1 MTGLE
6 VAVRFVH
13 LASVLLLVGSS
24 SFELLVSRPVF
35 KNVGMQTSLD
45 FPSFYKTLFSIARLS
60 LLLAIGTAILG
71 LFIKIADA
79 TGLPLSESIDLGTI
93 VNVLT
98 GTRFGIVWLV
108 RMALSCLLA
117 LVMSADFRRR
127 FKNNSAG
134 LCVTELLLSV
144 TLLTMMAAAGHAS
157 AAEGVTLFIQLTTD
171 GLHLLAAG
179 VWLGGLIPL
188 ALFFSWAKAAR
199 EPSIFGIAQKATARF
214 SRLGFASVVLLL
226 VTGLVNAWYLVGG
239 IPPLLG
245 TTYGYL
251 LLAKLGILIPLMGL
265 ASRNRWHLKPRL
277 ANLAAHSEFEK
288 IPALLARLQR
298 GVIAEVSLGAVI
310 LLIVGMMGLTPPAR
324 HVQPVWPLSFR
335 LDWNNL
341 AASADVRF
349 LTNTGGALSIVGIVL
364 LASAVFIRRRRQWI
378 VTAGGII
385 FVTGVLIAANALSI
399 DAYPTT
405 YVRPSVAYNAI
416 SVANGMLLY
425 AESCAVCHGIAGYGD
440 GPAAGDLKPK
450 PADLTARHAA
460 SHTVGDLYWWLS
472 HGIKET
478 AMPGFK
484 ESFNE
489 DERWDL
495 INFMRA
501 LSNAER
507 ARTLAP
513 VSDND
518 AWLVAP
524 DFAYETNRGETKALK
539 DHRSD
544 KIVLLV
550 LVSFPESRDRLE
562 QLEKTAARLTSAGVE
577 IILVANDAE
586 RYRRM
591 VDSQPSQLPVVT
603 EGDDEIFKTYSLFSH
618 SFETDGNSPEA
629 LLPKHTEFLI
639 DKRGYIRARW
649 IAKEGGGW
657 LDIENLLQEIEILK
671 NEKSQAA
678 APDDHVH

>member
-1 MTGLE
+1 M
-6 VAVRFVH
+6 
-13 LASVLLLVGSS
+13 
-24 SFELLVSRPVF
+24 
-35 KNVGMQTSLD
+35 
-45 FPSFYKTLFSIARLS
+45 S
-60 LLLAIGTAILG
+60 LLLAIGTAVLG

-93 VNVLT
+93 INVLT

-108 RMALSCLLA
+108 RMALFCLLA
-117 LVMSADFRRR
+117 LVMSADFQRR

-134 LCVTELLLSV
+134 LCVTELLLSA

-157 AAEGVTLFIQLTTD
+157 AAEGMTLFIQLTTD

-188 ALFFSWAKAAR
+188 ALFFSWVKAAR
-199 EPSIFGIAQKATARF
+199 EASTLIIAQEATARF

-226 VTGLVNAWYLVGG
+226 VTGLFNAWYLVGG

-288 IPALLARLQR
+288 IPALLAHLQR

-310 LLIVGMMGLTPPAR
+310 LLIVGMMSITPPAR

-335 LDWNNL
+335 LDWSNL
-341 AASADVRF
+341 AASADIRF
-349 LTNTGGALSIVGIVL
+349 LTYTGAALSIVGIVL
-364 LASAVFIRRRRQWI
+364 LASAVFILRYRRWL
-378 VTAGGII
+378 VAGGGII
-385 FVTGVLIAANALSI
+385 FVMGVFVATNALSI

-425 AESCAVCHGIAGYGD
+425 GESCAVCHGIAGYGD
-440 GPAAGDLKPK
+440 GPAAADLKPK

-478 AMPGFK
+478 AMPGFR

-495 INFMRA
+495 INFLRA
-501 LSNAER
+501 LSNGER

-513 VSDND
+513 VSDTD

-524 DFAYETNRGETKALK
+524 DFAYGTSRGETKALK

-550 LVSFPESRDRLE
+550 LVSFPESKDRLE
-562 QLEKTAARLTSAGVE
+562 QLEKMAARLTSAGVE
-577 IILVANDAE
+577 IILVAIDAE
-586 RYRRM
+586 KYRSM
-591 VDSQPSQLPVVT
+591 LDSGLPSCRL
-603 EGDDEIFKTYSLFSH
+603 SLRATMRFLKLIR
-618 SFETDGNSPEA
+618 FLASPSKLTA
-629 LLPKHTEFLI
+629 IPPKLCFPSTQNF
-639 DKRGYIRARW
+639 
-649 IAKEGGGW
+649 
-657 LDIENLLQEIEILK
+657 
-671 NEKSQAA
+671 
-678 APDDHVH
+678 